1 MQFTYWII
9 EDACTYSK
17 LNRIKQIKNNKFYDG
32 LEENQVVYK
41 VEIDELRKINKSNKL
56 SMKMDMY

>member
-17 LNRIKQIKNNKFYDG
+17 LNRIKQIKNNKFYYG

>member
-17 LNRIKQIKNNKFYDG
+17 LNRIKQIENNKFYYG

>member
-1 MQFTYWII
+1 MVW
-9 EDACTYSK
+9 K
-17 LNRIKQIKNNKFYDG
+17 KQIENNKFYYG

-56 SMKMDMY
+56 SMKIDMY